1 MKFVSLGFI
10 GHNFGDYKNEG
21 QIIDFLERGFIGHN
35 FGDYKNR
42 IVPGASVELVLSA
55 TILETTKTNVT
66 FFNRTTRFYR
76 PQFWRLQKPQIV
88 VVCKTLGEPTL
99 YEVKYSGLYFTWK

>member
-55 TILETTKTNVT
+55 TILETTKTSNSSS
-66 FFNRTTRFYR
+66 
-76 PQFWRLQKPQIV
+76 LQDPRRAH
-88 VVCKTLGEPTL
+88 TLRSK
-99 YEVKYSGLYFTWK
+99 V